1 MAQVIEYFDVLY
13 TKHIKQKSKSWE
25 DGFLEYHLKS
35 SKVSVHLCSCLSLKL
50 LLYTREAKSQQIDSK
65 MFRIMVDLEPGSR
78 FQLNRYLVE
87 IEVSHL
93 SFSNK

>member
-35 SKVSVHLCSCLSLKL
+35 SKVSVHMCSLFIAASV
-50 LLYTREAKSQQIDSK
+50 YE
-65 MFRIMVDLEPGSR
+65 GS
-78 FQLNRYLVE
+78 
-87 IEVSHL
+87 
-93 SFSNK
+93 